1 MQHLIPHQLHL
12 SPAQKR
18 KLLSGLSV
26 QISHAK
32 MGAGAGSD
40 ILHLNGKNAKKI
52 LSAFKKV
59 KGVRITLD
67 PEEIGESGEGLYGSG
82 VSRSKK
88 AKKWTKY
95 SVDTINDALGLAGK
109 AKTMFGYGSSVGT
122 ALSVRA
128 GRSPLSIGYGSRV
141 KKAEKW
147 EDFSVGAAND
157 ALGLASKAKNIFG
170 YGVNRAKKAKKWT
183 KYSVDTIN
191 DALGLAGKA
200 KTMFGYGSHG
210 PIGANSMKPRGIGGD
225 GLYGYPAHSGSGLY
239 GSGGGCGLYGSGL
252 ASVIRK
258 RGRPRILGR
267 GAATE
272 SKAFRTAMRINKQ
285 VVSDA
290 PVVVKSLPSGRAT
303 INSRVRP
310 SSSEM
315 TLSPYQSMTSPAM
328 NPYVPKN
335 AYQNGGVDYN
345 L

>member
-95 SVDTINDALGLAGK
+95 SVDTIGDALGLAGK
-109 AKTMFGYGSSVGT
+109 AKTMFGYGS
-122 ALSVRA
+122 
-128 GRSPLSIGYGSRV
+128 RV
-141 KKAEKW
+141 KKAGKW

-170 YGVNRAKKAKKWT
+170 YGVSRSKKAKKWT